1 LEFTEYISGELYV
14 LIPILYILGVV
25 IKNSRISDWKIPLI
39 LGAAGI
45 VLAGIWIFANNAING
60 AQSVLNM
67 IFASITQGMLC
78 AAASVYTNNIYKQIK
93 GKDNGNTKNDDTDT
107 DNTVG

>member
-1 LEFTEYISGELYV
+1 MEFTEYISGELYV
-14 LIPILYILGVV
+14 LIPILYILGIA

-39 LGAAGI
+39 LGAVGI
-45 VLAGIWIFANNAING
+45 TLAGLWIFANNTVNG

-93 GKDNGNTKNDDTDT
+93 GKDDENTENAGTDTDT
-107 DNTVG
+107 SVG

>member
-1 LEFTEYISGELYV
+1 MEFTEYISGELYV

-93 GKDNGNTKNDDTDT
+93 GKGNGNTKNDDTDT

>member
-1 LEFTEYISGELYV
+1 MEFTEYISGELYV
-14 LIPILYILGVV
+14 LIPILYIVGIA

-39 LGAAGI
+39 LGAVGI
-45 VLAGIWIFANNAING
+45 VLAGIWIFANNQLNG

-78 AAASVYTNNIYKQIK
+78 AAASVYTNNIFKQIK
-93 GKDNGNTKNDDTDT
+93 DKDNGNTENSNTGSDTS
-107 DNTVG
+107 VG